1 MKTIKIRNK
10 IFEIKSRP
18 SGINSKMELTEEK
31 DTGL

>member
-18 SGINSKMELTEEK
+18 SGINSKMEEK